1 VRLGLLWTLM
11 VVMVAVPAF
20 GGPIVSLP
28 DLGTAVSFGLLAG
41 VIDNTG
47 PTTKVVGNVGAT
59 VTITGFNPSGT
70 SDTGFFY
77 TAPNAPGTTVG
88 IAYAD
93 FVTAYNNAFSD
104 ALTPPTL
111 PVDDLTM
118 DRTFYGNNVYKFTAS
133 DVTSTAAIIL
143 HFDALSDSSNVFFI
157 KIPHDLQINAPIT
170 FSLEN
175 GALASNIYW
184 IIGRDATISGATA
197 VVPVTWEGSILVG
210 RNFTMSAGT
219 GGSGPLAGTIN
230 GCLFVENVN
239 TFGGTTQVNGGCAS
253 AAAGAV
259 PEPGSAG
266 LVALGCLLGALRLR
280 KFRFVRRTR

>member
-1 VRLGLLWTLM
+1 LLWTLM
-11 VVMVAVPAF
+11 VVVVAVPAF
-20 GGPIVSLP
+20 GGAIVSLP

-41 VIDNTG
+41 TIDNTG
-47 PTTKVVGNVGAT
+47 TSYVVGNVGAT
-59 VTITGFNPSGT
+59 VTITGFNPAGT
-70 SDTGFFY
+70 SSTGDFY
-77 TAPNAPGTTVG
+77 TAPNGPATTVG

-93 FVTAYNNAFSD
+93 FVTAFNNALSD
-104 ALTPPTL
+104 AVTPPTQS
-111 PVDDLTM
+111 VDDLAL
-118 DRTFYGNNVYKFTAS
+118 DRTFYGDNVYKFSSS
-133 DVTSTAAIIL
+133 DVVSTAAITL

-157 KIPHDLQINAPIT
+157 KIPNDLQINAPIT

-197 VVPVTWEGSILVG
+197 VLPVTWEGSILVG

-239 TFGGTTQVNGGCAS
+239 TFGGRTQVNGDCAS
-253 AAAGAV
+253 AAV
-259 PEPGSAG
+259 PEPGSSG
-266 LVALGCLLGALRLR
+266 LLALGCLLGALRLR

>member
-1 VRLGLLWTLM
+1 M
-11 VVMVAVPAF
+11 VVVVAVPAF

-41 VIDNTG
+41 TIDNTG
-47 PTTKVVGNVGAT
+47 TSNVIGDVGAT
-59 VTITGFNPSGT
+59 VTITGFNPDGT
-70 SDTGFFY
+70 SSTGNYY
-77 TAPNAPGTTVG
+77 TAPNGPTTTVG
-88 IAYAD
+88 LAYAD
-93 FVTAYNNAFSD
+93 FVTAFNNAFSD
-104 ALTPPTL
+104 VTTPPTQT
-111 PVDDLTM
+111 VSDLTL
-118 DRTFYGNNVYKFTAS
+118 DRTFLGNNVYKFSAS
-133 DVTSTAAIIL
+133 DVVSTAAITL

-157 KIPHDLQINAPIT
+157 KIPNDLQINAPIT

-197 VVPVTWEGSILVG
+197 VLPVTWEGSILVG

-219 GGSGPLAGTIN
+219 GGSGPLAGTID

-239 TFGGTTQVNGGCAS
+239 TFGGRTQVNGGCAS
-253 AAAGAV
+253 AAAV
-259 PEPGSAG
+259 PEPGSSG

-280 KFRFVRRTR
+280 KFRFVRRAR